1 MYKLIVL
8 LMVGSVHAA
17 TIFTLND
24 KRTIETHLSN
34 RDFNRI
40 AIEKDR
46 IANIFYDRDAFSV
59 VHDKANGQ
67 IIVKPNDEPSKYPLG
82 FTITTEKNK
91 TQDWL
96 FSFRNVKA
104 RTLILQDVER
114 DVVKAPSCEEE
125 AVKLL
130 NQLINHEDI
139 KGLKNKVKTINV
151 TSNWKLK
158 ILKQIKRDN
167 LKGYVLTLRNN
178 TDVEQEISVKELWRD
193 SILAINI
200 DKPKIEPHGNTEVF
214 MVTDERGLNER
225 RK

>member
-46 IANIFYDRDAFSV
+46 KANIFYDRDAFSV
-59 VHDKANGQ
+59 VHDKANRQ
-67 IIVKPNDEPSKYPLG
+67 IFVKPNDETSKYPLG

-91 TQDWL
+91 SQDWL

-130 NQLINHEDI
+130 NQLI
-139 KGLKNKVKTINV
+139 
-151 TSNWKLK
+151 
-158 ILKQIKRDN
+158 
-167 LKGYVLTLRNN
+167 
-178 TDVEQEISVKELWRD
+178 
-193 SILAINI
+193 
-200 DKPKIEPHGNTEVF
+200 
-214 MVTDERGLNER
+214 
-225 RK
+225 